1 MNDQAAPLG
10 RRTFLGALGLLIAS
24 GCSQRSDWIEGTLVT
39 VDATGR
45 WVGTW
50 DRPYGGGGFIMTL
63 QQTGPKVI
71 GDLMLSGWN
80 AGPFSG
86 PIEGT
91 VTGDVLKFSRA
102 DLRGEGIVAGD
113 ALTGTVTF
121 GNVGTVPLRLQRQ
134 PGGQPETR

>member
-1 MNDQAAPLG
+1 MNRRVFLCSLVIAA
-10 RRTFLGALGLLIAS
+10 
-24 GCSQRSDWIEGTLVT
+24 GCARSDWIESTLVT

-45 WVGTW
+45 WVGSW

-71 GDLMLSGWN
+71 GDISLTGWN

-91 VTGDVLKFSRA
+91 VSGDVLKFSRP

-113 ALTGTVTF
+113 ALTGTITF

-134 PGGQPETR
+134 SGGQPDSR

>member
-1 MNDQAAPLG
+1 
-10 RRTFLGALGLLIAS
+10 
-24 GCSQRSDWIEGTLVT
+24 
-39 VDATGR
+39 
-45 WVGTW
+45 
-50 DRPYGGGGFIMTL
+50 MTL

-71 GDLMLSGWN
+71 GDVSLGGWN

-91 VTGDVLKFSRA
+91 VTGDVLKFSRVDRA
-102 DLRGEGIVAGD
+102 DLRGEAIAAGD

-134 PGGQPETR
+134 PGGHPESRGPDVLE